1 MIIKKFQGKTKE
13 EALESARKELGEGIV
28 EMNVKAIKAKGI
40 MSLFRGTRFEVTV
53 AKEEENEKYSASAPS
68 EIQKDGVAV
77 SLSQGA
83 AAGNGSSG
91 KIIPMKQPEK
101 KEDAA
106 EDSKVAKDAMSSR
119 DAMASGDVIAVGQAV
134 ADALAAFPKQD
145 AAKADGERARGKS
158 ETKATEPTKENLRG
172 NGLEEK
178 LDNLQNLIEKQ
189 LSQQEN
195 KPQADETKNTETVK
209 KEESTERVNFLK
221 LLYSKMTDNEINEK
235 YAKEIIE
242 EIDRNCKADV
252 TMDFMLSEIYQ
263 RMILK
268 LGKPYVMEEDE
279 KTPKVVFF
287 VGPTGVGKTTTIA
300 KIASSFRV
308 EHKKKV
314 ALLTADTYRIA
325 AAEQLRTYANILEV
339 PFRVVYTAK
348 EIADAVEDFKEYD
361 YILVDTTGHSPN
373 NEAQCESMSDLIHSV
388 DANASKEVFL
398 VLSAS
403 TKYRDLMRTADIYK
417 EITDYKL
424 IFTKLDETTTLG
436 DIYNLKIYTG
446 ATLSYVTCGQNVPD
460 DIEYFNPQSTV
471 KQLLGGRR

>member
-40 MSLFRGTRFEVTV
+40 MSLFKGTRFEVTV
-53 AKEEENEKYSASAPS
+53 AKEEENEKYSAVSPS
-68 EIQKDGVAV
+68 EVQKDGVAV

-83 AAGNGSSG
+83 VENGSSG

-101 KEDAA
+101 KGAA
-106 EDSKVAKDAMSSR
+106 VEDSKASKDTLASS
-119 DAMASGDVIAVGQAV
+119 DAFAVGQAV
-134 ADALAAFPKQD
+134 ADALAAFPAQKQD
-145 AAKADGERARGKS
+145 AAKTEGERDRGKG
-158 ETKATEPTKENLRG
+158 ETKTNEPTKENLKG

-195 KPQADETKNTETVK
+195 KPQPDEAKSAEGEN
-209 KEESTERVNFLK
+209 TERVNFLK
-221 LLYSKMTDNEINEK
+221 LLYNKMTDNEVSEK
-235 YAKEIIE
+235 YAKEIID

-348 EIADAVEDFKEYD
+348 EITEAVEDFKEYD

-436 DIYNLKIYTG
+436 DIYNLKLYTG

>member
-13 EALESARKELGEGIV
+13 EALECAKKELGEGIV
-28 EMNVKAIKAKGI
+28 EMNVKTVKPKG
-40 MSLFRGTRFEVTV
+40 LFGIFKGTKIEVTV
-53 AKEEENEKYSASAPS
+53 AKEEENEKYGMAAAK
-68 EIQKDGVAV
+68 ETKKDGVAV
-77 SLSQGA
+77 SLSQNA
-83 AAGNGSSG
+83 PQG
-91 KIIPMKQPEK
+91 KIIPMKQSEK
-101 KEDAA
+101 EGH
-106 EDSKVAKDAMSSR
+106 ELETS
-119 DAMASGDVIAVGQAV
+119 DVKAVGQAV
-134 ADALAAFPKQD
+134 ADVLAAFPQQ
-145 AAKADGERARGKS
+145 KS
-158 ETKATEPTKENLRG
+158 EPAKEETIKKEAKTQPKAYEPTKENLKG

-195 KPQADETKNTETVK
+195 KTQPDENKNDGSE
-209 KEESTERVNFLK
+209 KEAENKERVNFLK
-221 LLYSKMTDNEINEK
+221 LLYNKMIDNEVNEK
-235 YAKEIIE
+235 YANEIID
-242 EIDRNCKADV
+242 EIDRNCKPDV

-268 LGKPYVMEEDE
+268 LGKPYIMEPGE
-279 KTPKVVFF
+279 KGPKVIFF

-348 EIADAVEDFKEYD
+348 EIAEAVEDFKEYD
-361 YILVDTTGHSPN
+361 FILVDTTGHSPN
-373 NEAQCESMSDLIHSV
+373 NEAQCENMSDLISSV
-388 DANASKEVFL
+388 ETTATKEVFL

-403 TKYRDLMRTADIYK
+403 TKYRDLMKIADTYK
-417 EITDYKL
+417 EIADYKL
-424 IFTKLDETTTLG
+424 IFTKLDETSTLG
-436 DIYNLKIYTG
+436 NIYNLKLYTG

>member
-13 EALESARKELGEGIV
+13 EALQSARKELGEGIV
-28 EMNVKAIKAKGI
+28 EMNVKAVNAKGF
-40 MSLFRGTRFEVTV
+40 MSLFKRTRFEVTV
-53 AKEEENEKYSASAPS
+53 AKEEENEKYSATPPS
-68 EIQKDGVAV
+68 EVEKEGVAV
-77 SLSQGA
+77 SFSQE
-83 AAGNGSSG
+83 AGR
-91 KIIPMKQPEK
+91 IIPMKQPDRK
-101 KEDAA
+101 GTT
-106 EDSKVAKDAMSSR
+106 VR
-119 DAMASGDVIAVGQAV
+119 DAKASKDTLASGDAFTVGQAV
-134 ADALAAFPKQD
+134 ADVLATFPAQHQEPVRTEG
-145 AAKADGERARGKS
+145 AASRARS
-158 ETKATEPTKENLRG
+158 EADEPTKENLRG

-178 LDNLQNLIEKQ
+178 LDNLQNLIQKQ
-189 LSQQEN
+189 LYQQES
-195 KPQADETKNTETVK
+195 KPQEDEKP
-209 KEESTERVNFLK
+209 EENTERVNFLK
-221 LLYSKMTDNEINEK
+221 LLYDKMTDNEVSDK

-242 EIDRNCKADV
+242 EIDRNCKPDV

-268 LGKPYVMEEDE
+268 LGKTYVMEEDE
-279 KTPKVVFF
+279 KNPKVIFF

-300 KIASSFRV
+300 KVASTFRI
-308 EHKKKV
+308 ERRKKV

-348 EIADAVEDFKEYD
+348 EISAAVEDFREYD

-388 DANASKEVFL
+388 ETTAPKEVFL

-403 TKYRDLMRTADIYK
+403 TKYRDMVKTADTYK
-417 EITDYKL
+417 GITDYKL
-424 IFTKLDETTTLG
+424 IFTKLDETSALG
-436 DIYNLKIYTG
+436 NIYNLKLYTG
-446 ATLSYVTCGQNVPD
+446 ASLSYVTCGQNVPD

>member
-13 EALESARKELGEGIV
+13 EALENARKELGEGIV

-53 AKEEENEKYSASAPS
+53 AKEEENEKYSVSSAS
-68 EIQKDGVAV
+68 EVQKDGVAV
-77 SLSQGA
+77 SLSQSA
-83 AAGNGSSG
+83 ASGNNIPG

-101 KEDAA
+101 KETAA
-106 EDSKVAKDAMSSR
+106 GDSK
-119 DAMASGDVIAVGQAV
+119 ASGDALAVGQAV
-134 ADALAAFPKQD
+134 ADALAAFPAQKQD
-145 AAKADGERARGKS
+145 SAKTEGERDWGKG
-158 ETKATEPTKENLRG
+158 ETKTNEPTKENLKG

-195 KPQADETKNTETVK
+195 KPQADETKSVEGEK
-209 KEESTERVNFLK
+209 KEENTERVNFLK
-221 LLYSKMTDNEINEK
+221 LLYNKMTDNEINEK
-235 YAKEIIE
+235 YAKEIID

-348 EIADAVEDFKEYD
+348 EITDAVEDFKEYD

-373 NEAQCESMSDLIHSV
+373 NEAQCESMGDLIHSV

-436 DIYNLKIYTG
+436 DIYNLKLYTG